1 MTPLEFLAVVLPSP
15 GTGYYCAVELTRK
28 NEHAFVEKLE
38 DLLPHVDRWNKADY
52 NIFFALST
60 FAKVGKRTAENTLK
74 IKAFF
79 IDMDGYESKK
89 AAAIALDAFM
99 EKVGLSELGK
109 PWIVSSGGGL
119 HCYWPLTEEL
129 PTDVWKPVADNL
141 KRLCAQ
147 EKMSIDMSVTSDSAR
162 VMRFPETFNHKKKY
176 SKPMPVKLLA
186 EGDIFKFEDIAAL
199 IDKHLVE
206 KANPIQR
213 VETLSLPGARP
224 SKAMTKAQVKLIENS
239 TTLFASFESKCG
251 QVVDYLNTAQDDG
264 KEPVWRGLLSW
275 AKVCNDGEEKAV
287 WLSEMHPYPPDRM
300 HQKLAEIKGPY
311 SCVAMDSLNPGI
323 CTGCPHWGKIT
334 NPLILGRELKADN
347 TEKVI
352 PLATVSEEFVEE
364 EFFALDESEESDT
377 PDNTPA
383 VRRPLP
389 PRGYSYGENGGVY
402 FVKEEADEEG
412 KKSKKTIQLVPYD
425 LFVVDLLKME
435 NEHLVHMAAVRPEGV
450 LTLNFPQKSIVSRD
464 ETLKWLASQNIVSTF
479 AGYDKQLYEYV
490 RACVGEASQA
500 KKPIVV
506 PYQCGWQEDNSFV
519 YNNRVFTSDGR
530 ETRIPMPGLENIN
543 RNTNSDG
550 DLQTWKKLWQ
560 TIFVDKPNM
569 ETALAVCLD
578 SFGAPLMRFTE
589 YEGFVWH
596 IGSRESGTGKSLVLS
611 AKAGVW
617 GHPLRYRTGKGT
629 SPVAMQQ
636 RAGLLNS
643 MPLLVDEITNTQR
656 ANMEWAPVFI
666 FDFAEAQGKE
676 RMDAGANKERLNN
689 TSWKTTCTMT
699 SNESLTDYMA
709 GARKFSSNGELLRM
723 LEWNP
728 IIKLSWTPKEREV
741 LLDIK
746 RHYGVAG
753 EAWVRWLTKHREVA
767 QEVVAKTHAH
777 LKKVMNF
784 DDDERYWHAGCTI
797 IVASAILLRR
807 DYANILDVE
816 VQKVINA
823 LKLVVDK
830 ARGIIRGSVRT
841 AEDVLNAYTGDNY
854 GSFIIIKK
862 ADGRLLAAWG
872 DGESVDKSL
881 TRSKV
886 LGRVEHGT
894 LADGFREYY
903 IEEQLLKKHCVSMS
917 FSYDEF
923 KKQMEKMFRVKYT
936 KKDMLGKTNGPVMRV
951 NAMHITFEEE
961 HFNGNNVSV
970 GEA

>member
-364 EFFALDESEESDT
+364 EFFALDESEEGDD
-377 PDNTPA
+377 PDNIPA

-728 IIKLSWTPKEREV
+728 NIKLVWTPKEREV

-961 HFNGNNVSV
+961 HFNGNNVSL

>member
-352 PLATVSEEFVEE
+352 PLTTVSEEFVEE

-450 LTLNFPQKSIVSRD
+450 LTLNFPQKSVVSKD

-728 IIKLSWTPKEREV
+728 NIKLSWTPKEREV

>member
-15 GTGYYCAVELTRK
+15 GTGYYCAVELTK
-28 NEHAFVEKLE
+28 KKEHAFVEKLE
-38 DLLPHVDRWNKADY
+38 DLLPHVDRWNKANCDV
-52 NIFFALST
+52 FFGLST
-60 FAKVGKRTAENTLK
+60 FQKAGKRTAENTVK

-89 AAAIALDAFM
+89 AAALALDAFM
-99 EKVGLSELGK
+99 EKVGLSALGK
-109 PWIVSSGGGL
+109 PWIVTSGGGL

-129 PTDVWKPVADNL
+129 PIAVWKPVADNF
-141 KRLCAQ
+141 KRLCTQ
-147 EKMSIDMSVTSDSAR
+147 EKMAIDMSVTADAAR
-162 VMRFPETFNHKKKY
+162 VMRVPDTFNHKKKY
-176 SKPMPVKLLA
+176 DTPRPVKLLA
-186 EGDIFKFEDIAAL
+186 EGDVFKFEDIAAI
-199 IDKHLVE
+199 IDSQLVE
-206 KANPIQR
+206 KPDPIQK

-352 PLATVSEEFVEE
+352 PLSTVSEEFVEE

-450 LTLNFPQKSIVSRD
+450 LTLNFPQKSVVSRD

-728 IIKLSWTPKEREV
+728 NIKLSWTPKEREV

>member
-728 IIKLSWTPKEREV
+728 NIKLSWTPKEREV

>member
-300 HQKLAEIKGPY
+300 HQKLGEIKGPY

-364 EFFALDESEESDT
+364 EFFALDESEEGDD
-377 PDNTPA
+377 PDNIPA

-550 DLQTWKKLWQ
+550 DLQTWKKMWQ

-728 IIKLSWTPKEREV
+728 NIKLVWTPKEREV

-753 EAWVRWLTKHREVA
+753 EAWVRWLTKNREVA

-961 HFNGNNVSV
+961 HFNGNNVSL

>member
-89 AAAIALDAFM
+89 SAAIALDAFM

-206 KANPIQR
+206 KPDPIQK

-364 EFFALDESEESDT
+364 EFFALDESEEGDD
-377 PDNTPA
+377 PDNIPA

-728 IIKLSWTPKEREV
+728 NIKLVWTPKEREV
-741 LLDIK
+741 LLDMK

-961 HFNGNNVSV
+961 HFNGNNVSL

>member
-287 WLSEMHPYPPDRM
+287 WLSEMHPYPLDRM

-364 EFFALDESEESDT
+364 EFFALDESEEGDD
-377 PDNTPA
+377 PDNIPA

-728 IIKLSWTPKEREV
+728 NIKLSWTPKEREV

>member
-364 EFFALDESEESDT
+364 EFFALDESEEGDD
-377 PDNTPA
+377 PDNIPA

-728 IIKLSWTPKEREV
+728 NIKLSWTPKEREV
-741 LLDIK
+741 LLDMK

-961 HFNGNNVSV
+961 HFNGNNVSL

>member
-1 MTPLEFLAVVLPSP
+1 M
-15 GTGYYCAVELTRK
+15 
-28 NEHAFVEKLE
+28 
-38 DLLPHVDRWNKADY
+38 
-52 NIFFALST
+52 
-60 FAKVGKRTAENTLK
+60 
-74 IKAFF
+74 
-79 IDMDGYESKK
+79 
-89 AAAIALDAFM
+89 
-99 EKVGLSELGK
+99 
-109 PWIVSSGGGL
+109 
-119 HCYWPLTEEL
+119 
-129 PTDVWKPVADNL
+129 
-141 KRLCAQ
+141 
-147 EKMSIDMSVTSDSAR
+147 R
-162 VMRFPETFNHKKKY
+162 VPDTFNHKKKY
-176 SKPMPVKLLA
+176 DQPRPVKLLA
-186 EGDIFKFEDIAAL
+186 QGDVFKFEDIVA
-199 IDKHLVE
+199 IVDSQLVE
-206 KANPIQR
+206 KPDPIQK

-275 AKVCNDGEEKAV
+275 AKVCNDGDEKAV

-352 PLATVSEEFVEE
+352 PLATVSEDFVEE
-364 EFFALDESEESDT
+364 EFFALDESEESET

-435 NEHLVHMAAVRPEGV
+435 NDHLVHMAAVRPEGV
-450 LTLNFPQKSIVSRD
+450 LTLNFPQKSVVSKD

-519 YNNRVFTSDGR
+519 YNNRVFTKDGR

-676 RMDAGANKERLNN
+676 RMEAGANKERLNN

-728 IIKLSWTPKEREV
+728 NIKLSWTPKEREV
-741 LLDIK
+741 LLDMK

-753 EAWVRWLTKHREVA
+753 EAWVRWLTKHQDIA

>member
-89 AAAIALDAFM
+89 AAALALDAFM

-206 KANPIQR
+206 KAKPIQR

-287 WLSEMHPYPPDRM
+287 WLSEMHPYPLDRM
-300 HQKLAEIKGPY
+300 QQKLSEIKGPY

-352 PLATVSEEFVEE
+352 PLSTVSEEFVEE
-364 EFFALDESEESDT
+364 EFFALDESEESDD
-377 PDNTPA
+377 PDNIPA

-550 DLQTWKKLWQ
+550 DLQTWKKMWQ

-578 SFGAPLMRFTE
+578 SFGASLMRFTE

-676 RMDAGANKERLNN
+676 RMEAGANKERLNN

-728 IIKLSWTPKEREV
+728 NIKLVWTPKEREV

-753 EAWVRWLTKHREVA
+753 EAWVRWLTKHQDVA
-767 QEVVAKTHAH
+767 KEVVAKTHAH
-777 LKKVMNF
+777 LKKVMDF
-784 DDDERYWHAGCTI
+784 DDDERYWHAGCTV

-807 DYANILDVE
+807 DYANIIDVE

>member
-15 GTGYYCAVELTRK
+15 GTGHYCAVELTK
-28 NEHAFVEKLE
+28 KKEHAFVEKLE
-38 DLLPHVDRWNKADY
+38 DLFPHVDRWNKNNCD
-52 NIFFALST
+52 IFFALST

-74 IKAFF
+74 IKSFF

-89 AAAIALDAFM
+89 AAALALDAFM
-99 EKVGLSELGK
+99 EKIGLSELGK

-147 EKMSIDMSVTSDSAR
+147 EKMAIDMSVTADSAR
-162 VMRFPETFNHKKKY
+162 VMRVPDTFNHKKKY

-206 KANPIQR
+206 KADPIQKI
-213 VETLSLPGARP
+213 EALSLPGARP
-224 SKAMTKAQVKLIENS
+224 SKAMTKAQVKIIENS

-275 AKVCNDGEEKAV
+275 AKVCNDGDEKAV

-352 PLATVSEEFVEE
+352 PLSTVSEEFVEE
-364 EFFALDESEESDT
+364 EFFALDESDEEDT
-377 PDNTPA
+377 PDNIPA
-383 VRRPLP
+383 VKRPLP

-450 LTLNFPQKSIVSRD
+450 LTLNFPQKSVVSKD

-500 KKPIVV
+500 KKPITV
-506 PYQCGWQEDNSFV
+506 PYQCGWQEDDSFV
-519 YNNRVFTSDGR
+519 YNNRVFTKEGR

-550 DLQTWKKLWQ
+550 DLQTWRKMWQ

-676 RMDAGANKERLNN
+676 RMEAGANKERLNN

-728 IIKLSWTPKEREV
+728 NVKLSWTPKEREV
-741 LLDIK
+741 LLDMK

-753 EAWVRWLTKHREVA
+753 EAWVRWLTKHQEVA
-767 QEVVAKTHAH
+767 KEVVAKTHAH

-823 LKLVVDK
+823 LKLIVDK

-872 DGESVDKSL
+872 DGEAVDKSL

-894 LADGFREYY
+894 LAEGFREYY

-917 FSYDEF
+917 FSYEEF

-951 NAMHITFEEE
+951 NAMHITFEED
-961 HFNGNNVSV
+961 HFDGNTVSL
-970 GEA
+970 GDT

>member
-364 EFFALDESEESDT
+364 EFFALDESEEGDD
-377 PDNTPA
+377 PDNIPA

-450 LTLNFPQKSIVSRD
+450 LTLNFPQKSVVSKD

-728 IIKLSWTPKEREV
+728 NIKLVWTPKEREV

-753 EAWVRWLTKHREVA
+753 EAWVRWLTKNREVA

>member
-129 PTDVWKPVADNL
+129 PTGVWKPVADNL

-206 KANPIQR
+206 KPDPIQR

-364 EFFALDESEESDT
+364 EFFALDESEEGDD
-377 PDNTPA
+377 PDNIPA

-728 IIKLSWTPKEREV
+728 NIKLVWTPKEREV
-741 LLDIK
+741 LLDMK

-961 HFNGNNVSV
+961 HFNGNNVSL

>member
-199 IDKHLVE
+199 IDKRLVE

-352 PLATVSEEFVEE
+352 PLSTVSEEFVEE

-450 LTLNFPQKSIVSRD
+450 LTLNFPQKSVVSKD

-728 IIKLSWTPKEREV
+728 NIKLVWTPKEREV

>member
-206 KANPIQR
+206 KANPIHR

-364 EFFALDESEESDT
+364 EFFALDESEESDD
-377 PDNTPA
+377 PDNIPA

-450 LTLNFPQKSIVSRD
+450 LTLNFPQKSVVSKD

-728 IIKLSWTPKEREV
+728 NIKLSWTPKEREV
-741 LLDIK
+741 LLDMK

>member
-15 GTGYYCAVELTRK
+15 GTGYYCAVELTK
-28 NEHAFVEKLE
+28 KKEHAFVEKLE

-450 LTLNFPQKSIVSRD
+450 LTLNFPQKSVVSRD

-728 IIKLSWTPKEREV
+728 NIKLSWTPKEREV

>member
-550 DLQTWKKLWQ
+550 DLQTWKTLWQ

-728 IIKLSWTPKEREV
+728 NIKLSWTPKEREV

>member
-1 MTPLEFLAVVLPSP
+1 MTSAEFLAVVLPSE
-15 GTGYYCAVELTRK
+15 GFGLYCAVELTK
-28 NEHAFVEKLE
+28 KKEHVYAAKIEELIPTIEQWHANNYDVFYGLATFDKKRGAEEAQYLKSFFV
-38 DLLPHVDRWNKADY
+38 DL
-52 NIFFALST
+52 
-60 FAKVGKRTAENTLK
+60 
-74 IKAFF
+74 
-79 IDMDGYESKK
+79 DGYATKK
-89 AAAIALDAFM
+89 AAADALIEFLTRSGLDA
-99 EKVGLSELGK
+99 LGT
-109 PWIVSSGGGL
+109 PWVVDSGGGL
-119 HCYWPLTEEL
+119 HCYWPLKDEIPATI
-129 PTDVWKPVADNL
+129 WKPVAENL
-141 KRLCAQ
+141 KRLCKQ
-147 EKMSIDMSVTSDSAR
+147 EGFNIDMTVTADTAR
-162 VMRFPETFNHKKKY
+162 ILRVPGTANNKKKY
-176 SKPMPVKLLA
+176 ATPRPVRVVQ
-186 EGDIFKFEDIAAL
+186 EGDIFDFSTFSPLVYEKLEEVPAPPTPKFD
-199 IDKHLVE
+199 
-206 KANPIQR
+206 
-213 VETLSLPGARP
+213 LPGQRP
-224 SKAMTKAQVKLIENS
+224 TAQTRGQVKLIQDS
-239 TTLFASFESKCG
+239 FTLFGNFENQCG
-251 QVVDYLNTAQDDG
+251 QVQDYIATATEDG
-264 KEPVWRGLLSW
+264 KEPIWRGILSW
-275 AKVCNDGEEKAV
+275 AKVCEDGAEKAI
-287 WLSEMHPYPPDRM
+287 WLSDMHPYPHDRM
-300 HQKLAEIKGPY
+300 HQKLSEIKGPY
-311 SCVAMDSLNPGI
+311 ACMKMDSENPGI
-323 CTGCPHWGKIT
+323 CTKCKHWGKIT
-334 NPLILGRELKADN
+334 NPLILGREIKVDN
-347 TEKVI
+347 TAKEI
-352 PLATVSEEFVEE
+352 MLSAPAEEDFDEAE
-364 EFFALDESEESDT
+364 LDSEESYEPEDT
-377 PDNTPA
+377 GLPLAPSV
-383 VRRPLP
+383 VRPVP
-389 PRGYSYGENGGVY
+389 PRGYSYGEHGGVY
-402 FVKEEADEEG
+402 CTRSEEDEEG
-412 KKSKKTIQLVPYD
+412 KKVKKNIQLVPYD

-435 NEHLVHMAAVRPEGV
+435 NDHLIHMAAVRPEGV

-519 YNNRVFTSDGR
+519 YNNRVFTKDGR

-550 DLQTWKKLWQ
+550 DLQTWKKMWQ

-578 SFGAPLMRFTE
+578 SFGASLMRFTE

-676 RMDAGANKERLNN
+676 RMEAGANKERLNN

-728 IIKLSWTPKEREV
+728 NIKLSWTPKEREV
-741 LLDIK
+741 LLDMK

-753 EAWVRWLTKHREVA
+753 EAWVRWLTKHQDVA

-784 DDDERYWHAGCTI
+784 DDDERYWHAGCTV

-807 DYANILDVE
+807 DYANIIDVE

>member
-364 EFFALDESEESDT
+364 EFFALDESEESDD
-377 PDNTPA
+377 PDNIPA

-450 LTLNFPQKSIVSRD
+450 LTLNFPQKSVVSKD

-728 IIKLSWTPKEREV
+728 NIKLVWTPKEREV
-741 LLDIK
+741 LLDMK

>member
-287 WLSEMHPYPPDRM
+287 WLSEMHPYPLDRM

-364 EFFALDESEESDT
+364 EFFALDESEEGDD
-377 PDNTPA
+377 PDNIPA

-728 IIKLSWTPKEREV
+728 NIKLSWTPKEREV

-961 HFNGNNVSV
+961 HFNGNNVSL

>member
-15 GTGYYCAVELTRK
+15 GLGSYCAVELTKRK
-28 NEHAFVEKLE
+28 QHVFTDTIEELHPHIDNWNNDNCDIFYAVSCFNGKKREADKATHVKSFFV
-38 DLLPHVDRWNKADY
+38 DL
-52 NIFFALST
+52 
-60 FAKVGKRTAENTLK
+60 
-74 IKAFF
+74 
-79 IDMDGYESKK
+79 DGYASKK
-89 AAAIALDAFM
+89 DAVLALDAFM
-99 EKVGLSELGK
+99 AKVGLDTLGK
-109 PWIVSSGGGL
+109 PWIVGSGGGL
-119 HCYWPLTEEL
+119 HCYWPMSRDMTIAE
-129 PTDVWKPVADNL
+129 WRPVAQNIKL
-141 KRLCAQ
+141 LCKQ
-147 EKMSIDMSVTSDSAR
+147 EGMVIDMAVTADAAR
-162 VMRFPETFNHKKKY
+162 LMRVPGTKNHKKKY
-176 SKPMPVKLLA
+176 VQPLPVKLLM
-186 EGDIFKFEDIAAL
+186 EGDLFDFDAFVEVINSNLK
-199 IDKHLVE
+199 E
-206 KANPIQR
+206 KAPPQADPIM
-213 VETLSLPGARP
+213 LPGARP
-224 SKAMTKAQVKLIENS
+224 KNVK
-239 TTLFASFESKCG
+239 T
-251 QVVDYLNTAQDDG
+251 TAQIKMLQNSRTVFAEFQPHCAQIADYVATAQEDG
-264 KEPVWRGLLSW
+264 KEPVWRALLSW
-275 AKVCNDGEEKAV
+275 AKVCDDGMEHAIK
-287 WLSEMHPYPPDRM
+287 LSDLHPYPHERM

-323 CTGCPHWGKIT
+323 CTSCPHWGKIT
-334 NPLILGRELKADN
+334 NPLILGREIKVDN

-352 PLATVSEEFVEE
+352 PLNTVSEDFVEE
-364 EFFALDESEESDT
+364 EFFALEDAGDSDEPEHVD
-377 PDNTPA
+377 A
-383 VRRPLP
+383 VKRPPP

-402 FVKEEADEEG
+402 FVRIDEDEDG
-412 KKSKKTIQLVPYD
+412 KKSKKTTQLVPYD

-435 NEHLVHMAAVRPEGV
+435 EEHLVHMAAVRPEGV
-450 LTLNFPQKSIVSRD
+450 MTLNFPQKSIVSKD

-479 AGYDKQLYEYV
+479 AGFDKQLYEYV
-490 RACVGEASQA
+490 RACVGEASQS

-506 PYQCGWQEDNSFV
+506 PYQCGWQVDDSFV
-519 YNNRVFTSDGR
+519 YNNRVFTKDGR

-560 TIFVDKPNM
+560 TIFVNKPNM

-676 RMDAGANKERLNN
+676 RMDAGANKERINN

-728 IIKLSWTPKEREV
+728 NIKLVWTPKEREV

-753 EAWVRWLTKHREVA
+753 EAWVRWLTKNREVA
-767 QEVVAKTHAH
+767 KEVVAKTHAH

-784 DDDERYWHAGCTI
+784 DDDERYWHAGCTV
-797 IVASAILLRR
+797 IVAAAVLLRK
-807 DYANILDVE
+807 DYAGIIDVE
-816 VQKVINA
+816 VQKVIDA
-823 LKLVVDK
+823 LKLVVEK

-862 ADGRLLAAWG
+862 AEGRLMAAWG

-903 IEEQLLKKHCVSMS
+903 IEEQLLRKHCVSMS
-917 FSYDEF
+917 FSYDDF
-923 KKQMEKMFRVKYT
+923 KKQMEKMFRVKYS
-936 KKDMLGKTNGPVMRV
+936 KKDMLGKTNGPSMRV

-961 HFNGNNVSV
+961 QFNGNNLSV
-970 GEA
+970 GDT

>member
-15 GTGYYCAVELTRK
+15 GTGYYCAVELTK
-28 NEHAFVEKLE
+28 KKEHAFVEKLE
-38 DLLPHVDRWNKADY
+38 DLLPYVDRWNKANCDV
-52 NIFFALST
+52 FFGLST
-60 FAKVGKRTAENTLK
+60 FQKAGSRTADNTVK

-89 AAAIALDAFM
+89 AAALALDAFM

-109 PWIVSSGGGL
+109 PWIVTSGGGL

-129 PTDVWKPVADNL
+129 PIAVWKPVAANL

-147 EKMSIDMSVTSDSAR
+147 EKMAIDMSVTADAAR
-162 VMRFPETFNHKKKY
+162 VMRVPDTFNHKKKY
-176 SKPMPVKLLA
+176 DTPRPVKLLA
-186 EGDIFKFEDIAAL
+186 EGDVFKFEDIAAI
-199 IDKHLVE
+199 IDRQLVE
-206 KANPIQR
+206 KPDPIQKI
-213 VETLSLPGARP
+213 ETLSLPGARP
-224 SKAMTKAQVKLIENS
+224 SKVMTKAQVKLIENS

-251 QVVDYLNTAQDDG
+251 QVVDYLNTAKDDG

-287 WLSEMHPYPPDRM
+287 WLSEMHPYPLDRM
-300 HQKLAEIKGPY
+300 QQKLTEIKGPY

-352 PLATVSEEFVEE
+352 PLSTVSEEFVEE
-364 EFFALDESEESDT
+364 EFFALDESEESDD
-377 PDNTPA
+377 PDNIPA
-383 VRRPLP
+383 VRRPRP

-506 PYQCGWQEDNSFV
+506 PYQCGWQEDDSFV
-519 YNNRVFTSDGR
+519 YNNRVFTKDGR

-550 DLQTWKKLWQ
+550 DLQTWKKMWQ

-578 SFGAPLMRFTE
+578 SFGASLMRFTE

-676 RMDAGANKERLNN
+676 RMEAGANKERLNN

-728 IIKLSWTPKEREV
+728 NIKLSWTPKEREV
-741 LLDIK
+741 LLDMK

-753 EAWVRWLTKHREVA
+753 EAWVRWLTKHQDVA

-823 LKLVVDK
+823 LKLIVDK

-923 KKQMEKMFRVKYT
+923 KKQMEKVFRVKYT

-951 NAMHITFEEE
+951 NAMHITFEED
-961 HFNGNNVSV
+961 HFNGNNVSLE
-970 GEA
+970 EA

>member
-364 EFFALDESEESDT
+364 EFFALDESEESDD

-728 IIKLSWTPKEREV
+728 NIKLSWTPKEREV

>member
-15 GTGYYCAVELTRK
+15 GTGYYCAVELTKKR
-28 NEHAFVEKLE
+28 EHAFVEKLE
-38 DLLPHVDRWNKADY
+38 DLLPYVDRWNKADY

-60 FAKVGKRTAENTLK
+60 FAKAGKRTAENTLK

-89 AAAIALDAFM
+89 AAALALDAFM

-109 PWIVSSGGGL
+109 PWIVSSGGGI

-129 PTDVWKPVADNL
+129 PTDVWKPVAENL

-147 EKMSIDMSVTSDSAR
+147 EKMSIDMSVTADSAR

-206 KANPIQR
+206 KASPTQR

-275 AKVCNDGEEKAV
+275 AKVCNDGDEKAV
-287 WLSEMHPYPPDRM
+287 WLSEMHPYPLDRM
-300 HQKLAEIKGPY
+300 QQKLAEIKGPY

-352 PLATVSEEFVEE
+352 PLSTVSEEFVEE
-364 EFFALDESEESDT
+364 EFFALDESDEGDT
-377 PDNTPA
+377 PDNIPA

-435 NEHLVHMAAVRPEGV
+435 NDHLVHMAAVRPEGV

-519 YNNRVFTSDGR
+519 YNNRVFTKDGR

-550 DLQTWKKLWQ
+550 DLQTWKKMWQ

-578 SFGAPLMRFTE
+578 SFGASLMRFTE

-676 RMDAGANKERLNN
+676 RMEAGANKERLNN

-728 IIKLSWTPKEREV
+728 NIKLSWTPKEREV
-741 LLDIK
+741 LLDMK

-753 EAWVRWLTKHREVA
+753 EAWVRWLTKHQDVA

-784 DDDERYWHAGCTI
+784 DDDERYWHAGCTV

-807 DYANILDVE
+807 DYANIIDVE

>member
-364 EFFALDESEESDT
+364 EFFALDESEESDD
-377 PDNTPA
+377 PDNIPA

-629 SPVAMQQ
+629 SPVAMRQ

-728 IIKLSWTPKEREV
+728 NIKLVWTPKEREV

-961 HFNGNNVSV
+961 HFNGNNVSL